1 MTSRHRHTQSLGHD
15 QAPGIIPSE
24 TLDADASGIG
34 RSNTTGKGVGTALKK
49 RFGSIRRRKQGV
61 EA

>member
-1 MTSRHRHTQSLGHD
+1 MDHD
-15 QAPGIIPSE
+15 RAPGIIPSE

-34 RSNTTGKGVGTALKK
+34 RSNTTGKNLGSTLKK
-49 RFGSIRRRKQGV
+49 RFGSIRRRKQDV